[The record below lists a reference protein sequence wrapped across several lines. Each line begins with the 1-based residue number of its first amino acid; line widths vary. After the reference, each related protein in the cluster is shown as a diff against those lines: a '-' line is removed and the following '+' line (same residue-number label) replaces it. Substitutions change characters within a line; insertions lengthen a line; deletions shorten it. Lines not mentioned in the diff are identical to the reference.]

1 MNDRPSPHNAQLEA
15 SILSSCFFNLNIA
28 DLVSEKCL
36 DRDFYTTNH
45 RAIFC
50 AIKGFRDKNQAINA
64 ELLANWLQSRR
75 EYEGENWSNNVDI
88 LYANVGS
95 YTEYSIGNAIDAL
108 KEKAIQRDLIEI
120 GHKILALAIETEN
133 PKEGLAQA
141 EQMIFSIGKERG
153 EEDFKPIFDTVYH
166 TLEKIKSIQKKIS
179 GVPTGIWGLDKITGG
194 FQRRDMIFL
203 AGRPSSGKSALMQ
216 SIAVSAASAGYPV
229 GIISIESP
237 IDTLN
242 QRFLAATSG
251 VNLLRLKNKWMDAAE
266 WNTVETAIGGL
277 ASLPIYQKHARRIGT
292 SQIKS
297 IARRMK
303 NSVGIELL
311 CIDYAQLIK
320 PTPTKNM
327 TKADALEEVSGE
339 IKDLADE
346 LDIPVL
352 LLGQIKRKDP
362 LMMGKGKQINYRPRL
377 DELKG
382 TGAYEQDS
390 DVVILIHR
398 ESFYHPEDVSLV
410 GQAEL
415 DIAKQRQGP
424 RGHLDISFDEKTT
437 RFFQIEPTQAE
448 AEGW

>member
-1 MNDRPSPHNAQLEA
+1 MNDRPQPQNAQLEA
-15 SILSSCFFNLNIA
+15 SILASCFFNPNIA

-36 DRDFYTTNH
+36 DRDFYTTQH

-50 AIKGFRDKNQAINA
+50 SIKVFRDKNQEINA
-64 ELLANWLQSRR
+64 ELISNWLQSRK
-75 EYEGENWSNNVDI
+75 EYEGLGLSVTVDE
-88 LYANVGS
+88 LHANTS
-95 YTEYSIGNAIDAL
+95 SFTEHSIGGAIDAL
-108 KEKAIQRDLIEI
+108 KEKAIQRDLIGI

-133 PKEGLAQA
+133 PREGLAQA
-141 EQMIFSIGKERG
+141 EQMIFGVGKERG
-153 EEDFKPIFDTVYH
+153 EEDFKPIFDTVYL
-166 TLEKIKSIQKKIS
+166 TLEKIKNIQRKIS

-194 FQRRDMIFL
+194 FQKRDMIFL

-216 SIAVSAASAGYPV
+216 SIAASAAGAGYPV

-242 QRFLAATSG
+242 QRFMAAASG
-251 VNLLRLKNKWMDAAE
+251 VNLLRLKNKWMDVAE
-266 WNTVETAIGGL
+266 WQAVEESIGPL
-277 ASLPIYQKHARRIGT
+277 ANLPIYQKHARRIST

-311 CIDYAQLIK
+311 AIDYAQLIK
-320 PTPTKNM
+320 PTFVKNM

-346 LDIPVL
+346 LDVPVL

-398 ESFYHPEDVSLV
+398 ESFYHPEDATLI

-437 RFFQIEPTQAE
+437 RFFQVEPTQAE
-448 AEGW
+448 SEGW